1 MCILQ
6 IKRIVLDVGYIK
18 DLCAIGR
25 LKKEEKFNKMS
36 LAKLNII
43 KERKKMI
50 NNIESKKQTTK
61 QITIFDNY
69 EFPSYEQIMDVY
81 AKEFASYVLPKGDTI
96 FGFWMQT
103 LADLEFLNLELG
115 GLTEEYAID
124 PVNRVVNLKGDE
136 DYIRL
141 RIAHLEKVK
150 GETTLYT
157 DLVDKFD
164 DTNAYAFHNLYPYKG
179 KFYPRL
185 VRTLINAFKL
195 NHNSLLLDPFNGSGT
210 ATHEASLMGIK
221 SVGIDV
227 TPMGIVLSELKND
240 LLFIDEQKLN
250 FEPKELQ
257 DILETI
263 ENRKWQHPDPR
274 IHKLMLVIYFD
285 TVDAFVRTS
294 RYNRKGKQG
303 LFIEKLNYIKN
314 CYKKT
319 MEIKDKYGLKFESA
333 RIIEVDI
340 LELKS
345 MNEMK
350 EKFDACITSP
360 PYYFSIDYVGKDKI
374 AYDYLGADMKKI
386 ESKYLGMKNNVHLK
400 GKGNYNGLP
409 SRVAMYYDDLKEAI
423 KNIFWALKPGGKLAI
438 IIGDSTVNGKKIPT
452 TMTTKKF
459 CEEAGFKFEKL
470 IFNPLLGARNRA
482 IRGES
487 VIICEKGK

>member
-1 MCILQ
+1 MTEKVSLF
-6 IKRIVLDVGYIK
+6 
-18 DLCAIGR
+18 
-25 LKKEEKFNKMS
+25 EE
-36 LAKLNII
+36 
-43 KERKKMI
+43 
-50 NNIESKKQTTK
+50 
-61 QITIFDNY
+61 Y
-69 EFPSYEQIMDVY
+69 EFPSYEEIMEAC
-81 AKEFASYVLPKGDTI
+81 AKEFTNYITPKGDTT

-103 LADLEFLNLELG
+103 LADLEFLDLELQ
-115 GLTEEYAID
+115 GLTDKYKID
-124 PVNRVVNLKGDE
+124 PVNRVVNFKGD
-136 DYIRL
+136 DDFIRL

-150 GETTLYT
+150 GKTTLYT
-157 DLVDKFD
+157 ELVDKFG

-179 KFYPRL
+179 KFYPRV

-195 NHNSLLLDPFNGSGT
+195 NNDSLLLDPFNGSGT

-240 LLFIDEQKLN
+240 LLFIEEQKLN
-250 FEPKELQ
+250 FAPKELQ
-257 DILETI
+257 DILQAI
-263 ENRKWQHPDPR
+263 ENRRWEHSDPL
-274 IHKLMLVIYFD
+274 IHKLMLAVYFD

-294 RYNRKGKQG
+294 RYNRKGKAG
-303 LFIEKLNYIKN
+303 LFIEKLNYIKD

-319 MEIKDKYGLKFESA
+319 LEIKEKYGLKFEPA
-333 RIIEVDI
+333 KIIEGDI
-340 LELKS
+340 LELKN
-345 MNEMK
+345 MNEMQ

-386 ESKYLGMKNNVHLK
+386 ESKYLGMKN
-400 GKGNYNGLP
+400 GKPKDNYSGLP
-409 SRVAMYYDDLKEAI
+409 TKVAMYYDDLKESI
-423 KNIFWALKPGGKLAI
+423 KNIYWSLKPGGKLAI

-487 VIICEKGK
+487 VIICYKPKGV